1 MNKLGLLFFAI
12 AVSLLVPHH
21 AAFAQQD
28 TSEYGGASV
37 VWGDAKTAWHDGV
50 DIFTAPFHFEQSQW
64 IETGLILG
72 GTVALSALDRSDRSV
87 ALHNQSTFADNLFTV
102 GRDYGVGTYGL
113 AFSGGLYAG
122 GLIFRS
128 GDLRETGL
136 MLIES
141 ISFAGI
147 ITNVV
152 KTVVGRSRPFVEE
165 GPFRFRGMQFKDE
178 TTSFPSG
185 HSTVAF
191 AISSVLS
198 RKINN
203 TWASIG
209 LYALATLTAVS
220 RVYDDQHWTSDSFL
234 GAAIG
239 NSVGMAVVGLHQR
252 EAGKASFRVVPSLNG
267 IKAEMTF

>member
-1 MNKLGLLFFAI
+1 MSRFSLLFLAI
-12 AVSLLVPHH
+12 AALAPCQRVC
-21 AAFAQQD
+21 AQQD
-28 TSEYGGASV
+28 SSGCCDASV
-37 VWGDAKTAWHDGV
+37 VWGDAKTAWNDGV
-50 DIFTAPFHFEQSQW
+50 DIFASPLHFDGSQW

-72 GTVALSALDRSDRSV
+72 GTVAISALDRTDRLV
-87 ALHNQSTFADNLFTV
+87 ALRNQSQSAENVFTV

-128 GDLRETGL
+128 GDVRETGL
-136 MLIES
+136 MLLES

-198 RKINN
+198 RQIKN

-220 RVYDDQHWTSDSFL
+220 RVYDDQHWTSDSFM

-239 NSVGMAVVGLHQR
+239 NTVGIAVIGLHR
-252 EAGKASFRVVPSLNG
+252 SENDKTSFRVVPSFNG
-267 IKAEMTF
+267 LRAELIF